1 VTPAEPDL
9 SIVGESPTRV
19 LPVHL
24 RRVLIL
30 EAGPI
35 APAENAGDRAVA
47 DLLDSLVAI
56 GARAH
61 FHGLGSRGADDSE
74 LLEALRDRSPMIT
87 ATNENPSIDELL
99 ATGKFDVVI
108 ASRPGTALAVSAAL
122 RRHPEL
128 LRIYWGHDIHSLRL
142 SAQNALLGAPEDHR
156 TRLTALAERTNWST
170 FDRSVYPAQ
179 FEADHVH
186 SILGDDRAVA
196 FPYYRLT
203 DLDLPIQVPPHAARR
218 GLLMVGLGAH
228 APNADAA
235 QWMVDEI
242 LPLIRGESVSLTIV
256 GRWEPELRERLAHP
270 AVTFTGVV
278 SDDELRALHLQHL
291 CLIAPLRFGGGTR
304 RKLVG
309 SMGFGLPVITTPE
322 GLRGLLVRDGIDG
335 SDGVQTG
342 SDGSELAAA
351 VHHLTNDSPW
361 WDSLS
366 NAAQQAAF
374 RTYGQQVYDSALV
387 DLLLRSDKLR
397 AETR

>member
-1 VTPAEPDL
+1 MTAADSASSSALP
-9 SIVGESPTRV
+9 PTTRT

-24 RRVLIL
+24 RRVLVL
-30 EAGPI
+30 DAGPI
-35 APAENAGDRAVA
+35 APMETAGDRAIA

-56 GARAH
+56 GAKVH
-61 FHGLGSRGADDSE
+61 FHGLGSRGPDDLE
-74 LLEALRDRSPMIT
+74 LLRAIRGRSPMIT
-87 ATNENPSIDELL
+87 ATSENPSIDDLL
-99 ATGKFDVVI
+99 AGGDFDVVI

-128 LRIYWGHDIHSLRL
+128 LRIYWGHDIHSMRL
-142 SAQNALLGAPEDHR
+142 SAQNALLGVPEDHR
-156 TRLTALAERTNWST
+156 TRITALAERTNWST
-170 FDRSVYPAQ
+170 FDCSVYPAQ

-203 DLDLPIQVPPHAARR
+203 DLDLPQQVPPHAGRR

-235 QWMVDEI
+235 VWMVDEI
-242 LPLIRGESVSLTIV
+242 LPLIESASASLTIV

-270 AVTFTGVV
+270 AVTFTGLV

-309 SMGFGLPVITTPE
+309 SMGFGLPVVTTPE

-335 SDGVQTG
+335 SDGISVGGDPTELATAVHQLMDDASWWSSLSHAAQRAAGWTYG
-342 SDGSELAAA
+342 SDAY
-351 VHHLTNDSPW
+351 DR
-361 WDSLS
+361 SLI
-366 NAAQQAAF
+366 
-374 RTYGQQVYDSALV
+374 
-387 DLLLRSDKLR
+387 DLLMRSDDRRTALR
-397 AETR
+397 